1 MIFGSKKYKVAF
13 FTLGC
18 KLNFAETSTIARGFE
33 DEGYERVNFDQKAD
47 IYVINT
53 CSVTE
58 AANKKSR
65 TSIKKAIKLSP
76 NAMIIVVGCYAQL
89 KPQEI
94 AQIEG
99 VDVILCQQD
108 KFNVLDYVKEL
119 EKKENPV
126 IQTCAIDDIENFDS
140 SYSYG
145 DRTRSFL
152 KIQDGCD
159 YKCSYCTIPLAR
171 GKSRNSSIEKIV
183 NQAHEIAEKGMK
195 EIILTGVNIGD
206 FGKST
211 NETFFELIQE
221 LDRVPGIERYRISS
235 IEPNLLTDDIIRF
248 VADSKKFVPH
258 FHIPLQSGSNRILAL
273 MKRRY
278 KREILANRISKI
290 KAFMPHAGIG
300 IDVIVGFPDENEFDF
315 IDTYNFLQDL
325 DISYLHVFSY
335 SERENTKAIEIKN
348 KVHPKEK
355 AKRSQKLHELSNLKK
370 EKFIQSHL
378 NTKRPVL
385 FENHNHNGIIS
396 GFTDNY
402 IRIQSKYN
410 KKVANKVMLVTLNEM
425 IDNETV
431 SIK

>member
-140 SYSYG
+140 SYS
-145 DRTRSFL
+145 
-152 KIQDGCD
+152 
-159 YKCSYCTIPLAR
+159 
-171 GKSRNSSIEKIV
+171 
-183 NQAHEIAEKGMK
+183 HEIAEKGMK

>member
-18 KLNFAETSTIARGFE
+18 KLNFAETSTIARSFE
-33 DEGYERVNFDQKAD
+33 DEGFERVNFDQKAD

-65 TSIKKAIKLSP
+65 SAIKKAIKTSP
-76 NAMIIVVGCYAQL
+76 TAMIIVVGCYAQL

-108 KFNVLDYVKEL
+108 KFKVLDYIKQL

-126 IQTCAIDDIENFDS
+126 IQTCSIDDIEDFDS
-140 SYSYG
+140 SYSFG

-152 KIQDGCD
+152 KVQDGCD

-171 GKSRNSSIEKIV
+171 GKSRNSPIKKILD
-183 NQAHEIAEKGMK
+183 QTIEIAEKGIK

-211 NETFFELIQE
+211 GETFFELIQQ
-221 LDRVPGIERYRISS
+221 LDQIQGIERFRISS
-235 IEPNLLTDDIIRF
+235 IEPNLLHDDIIRF
-248 VADSKKFVPH
+248 VARSQKFVPH

-273 MKRRY
+273 MQRRY
-278 KREILANRISKI
+278 KREILANRIAKI
-290 KAFMPHAGIG
+290 KEAMPHAGIG
-300 IDVIVGFPDENEFDF
+300 VDVITGFPDETEFDF
-315 IDTYNFLQDL
+315 LDTYTFLNGL

-348 KVHPKEK
+348 KINPKEI
-355 AKRSQKLHELSNLKK
+355 ARRSEKLHQLNLIKK
-370 EKFIQSHL
+370 EQFIRKHL

-385 FENHNHNGIIS
+385 FESFNHNGIIS

-402 IRIQSKYN
+402 IRVQSAYN
-410 KKVANKVMLVTLNEM
+410 KDIANKVMLVQLKDLVDT
-425 IDNETV
+425 ETV
-431 SIK
+431 TIY

>member
-1 MIFGSKKYKVAF
+1 MILGSKKYKVAF

-18 KLNFAETSTIARGFE
+18 KLNFAETSTIARSFVDEGFE
-33 DEGYERVNFDQKAD
+33 RVDYNEKAD

-65 TSIKKAIKLSP
+65 SAIKKAIKTSP
-76 NAMIIVVGCYAQL
+76 NALIVVVGCYAQL

-99 VDVILCQQD
+99 VDVILCQKD

-119 EKKENPV
+119 EKKENPI
-126 IQTCAIDDIENFDS
+126 IQTCSIDDLETFDS
-140 SYSYG
+140 SYSIG

-171 GKSRNSSIEKIV
+171 GKSRNSPIERIIQ
-183 NQAHEIAEKGMK
+183 QAHEIAEKGIK
-195 EIILTGVNIGD
+195 EVILTGVNIGD

-211 NETFFELIQE
+211 NESFFDLIKR
-221 LDRVPGIERYRISS
+221 LDEIDGIERFRISS
-235 IEPNLLTDDIIRF
+235 IEPNLLHDDIIRF
-248 VADSKKFVPH
+248 VAHSKKFVPH

-273 MKRRY
+273 MRRRY
-278 KREILANRISKI
+278 KREILQNRVNKI
-290 KAFMPHAGIG
+290 KEIMPHAGIG
-300 IDVIVGFPDENEFDF
+300 VDVIVGFPEETEFDF
-315 IDTYNFLQDL
+315 IDTFEFIKKL

-335 SERENTKAIEIKN
+335 SERENTKSTEYKN
-348 KVHPKEK
+348 KVHPKDI
-355 AKRSQKLHELSNLKK
+355 AKRSEKLQELSLQKKQHFFTQNLD
-370 EKFIQSHL
+370 
-378 NTKRPVL
+378 TKRPVL
-385 FENHNHNGIIS
+385 FEGHIQNERIT

-402 IRIQSKYN
+402 IRVQTSYN
-410 KKVANKVMLVTLNEM
+410 KSLINKVLLVKLKDILDT
-425 IDNETV
+425 ETV
-431 SIK
+431 SIY